1 MATDKYS
8 NIGKDG
14 IVKEGIFV
22 RFQELIPACPE
33 NWGYSDLH
41 RKLMIVGESN
51 YLKDNVDS
59 VFKDTYAWYQGEAS
73 IIKQFLKDQEKK
85 VSPWKYYRTFSKL
98 CKVMNEVANTHC
110 NSVYEE
116 AAFYNYFLR
125 PATVRGTD
133 KSFKKDC
140 EQLDRDVAGI
150 ALCGAIDILNPD
162 IVIFASKYAYD
173 EFKDYLEC
181 SDNTNIRFVSEYK
194 YLELAR
200 YNNRKIRIDYV
211 NHPAAR
217 GYYNN
222 WYKSENGKQKFERLL
237 KEYWL
242 RNP

>member
-22 RFQELIPACPE
+22 RFEELIPACPE
-33 NWGYSDLH
+33 NWGYSNLH
-41 RKLMIVGESN
+41 HKLMIVGESN
-51 YLKDNVDS
+51 YLKDNVDN
-59 VFKDTYAWYQGEAS
+59 VFKDPKAWYLGEAS

-85 VSPWKYYRTFSKL
+85 VSTWKYYRTFSKL

-116 AAFYNYFLR
+116 AVFYNYFLR

-133 KSFKKDC
+133 KSFEKDC
-140 EQLDRDVAGI
+140 EQLDRDLAGT
-150 ALCGAIDILNPD
+150 ALSGVIDLLIPD

-173 EFKDYLEC
+173 EYTDYVVKHP
-181 SDNTNIRFVSEYK
+181 DNTNIRFVSEYK
-194 YLELAR
+194 YLELVER
-200 YNNRKIRIDYV
+200 NIKIRIDFV

-217 GYYNN
+217 GKNN
-222 WYKSENGKQKFERLL
+222 WYNSENGKQKFERLL

-242 RNP
+242 PNP

>member
-1 MATDKYS
+1 METDKYS

-22 RFQELIPACPE
+22 RFQELKPACLD

-51 YLKDNVDS
+51 YLDNIVDS
-59 VFKDTYAWYQGEAS
+59 VFKDPEAWYQGEAS
-73 IIKQFLKDQEKK
+73 IIKQFLYDQKKK
-85 VSPWKYYRTFSKL
+85 VSTWKYYRTFSKL

-110 NSVYEE
+110 KSVYEE

-140 EQLDRDVAGI
+140 GQLDRDVAGT
-150 ALCGAIDILNPD
+150 ALCGVIDILVPN

-173 EFKDYLEC
+173 EYKDYVKH
-181 SDNTNIRFVSEYK
+181 SDNTNIRFVNEDK
-194 YLELAR
+194 YLELVEHNTKA
-200 YNNRKIRIDYV
+200 RIDFV

-217 GYYNN
+217 GDNN
-222 WYKSENGKQKFERLL
+222 WYKSENSKQKFERLL

-242 RNP
+242 HNP

>member
-22 RFQELIPACPE
+22 RFQELIPACLD
-33 NWGYSDLH
+33 NWGCSNSH
-41 RKLMIVGESN
+41 HKLMIVGESN

-59 VFKDTYAWYQGEAS
+59 VFKDPKAWYQGEAS
-73 IIKQFLKDQEKK
+73 KIKQFLKDQEKK
-85 VSPWKYYRTFSKL
+85 VSTWKYYRTFSKL

-140 EQLDRDVAGI
+140 EQLDRDVAGT
-150 ALCGAIDILNPD
+150 ALRGVIDILKPD

-173 EFKDYLEC
+173 EYKDYVKNSNNL
-181 SDNTNIRFVSEYK
+181 NIRFVNEYK
-194 YLELAR
+194 YLEFVEFDL
-200 YNNRKIRIDYV
+200 KIRIDYV
-211 NHPAAR
+211 NHPAAQ
-217 GYYNN
+217 GNNN
-222 WYKSENGKQKFERLL
+222 WYKSENGKQKFELLL

-242 RNP
+242 HNQ

>member
-14 IVKEGIFV
+14 IVKEGIFA
-22 RFQELIPACPE
+22 RFQELKPACLD

-73 IIKQFLKDQEKK
+73 KIKQFLKDQEKK
-85 VSPWKYYRTFSKL
+85 VSTWKYYRTFSKL

-140 EQLDRDVAGI
+140 EQLDRDVAGT
-150 ALCGAIDILNPD
+150 ALCGVIDILKPD

-173 EFKDYLEC
+173 EYKGYVKNSNNL
-181 SDNTNIRFVSEYK
+181 NIRFVSEYK
-194 YLELAR
+194 YLEFVEFDL
-200 YNNRKIRIDYV
+200 KIRIDYV
-211 NHPAAR
+211 NHPAAQ
-217 GYYNN
+217 GNNN
-222 WYKSENGKQKFERLL
+222 WYKSENGKQKSERLL

>member
-22 RFQELIPACPE
+22 RFHELKPACDDKI
-33 NWGYSDLH
+33 WGFSNFH

-59 VFKDTYAWYQGEAS
+59 VFKDPKAWYQGEAS

-85 VSPWKYYRTFSKL
+85 VSNWKYYRTFSKL

-110 NSVYEE
+110 KSVYEE
-116 AAFYNYFLR
+116 AVFYNYFLR
-125 PATVRGTD
+125 PATVRGTN
-133 KSFKKDC
+133 KSFEKDC
-140 EQLDRDVAGI
+140 EQIDRDVAGS
-150 ALCGAIDILNPD
+150 ALCGVIEMFQPD

-173 EFKDYLEC
+173 EYKDYVK
-181 SDNTNIRFVSEYK
+181 NTNNSNIRFVSEYK
-194 YLELAR
+194 YLELVE
-200 YNNRKIRIDYV
+200 YNLKIRIDYV

-217 GYYNN
+217 GNNN
-222 WYKSENGKQKFERLL
+222 WYKSENGKQKFECLL

>member
-14 IVKEGIFV
+14 IVKEGIFN
-22 RFQELIPACPE
+22 RFPILEPVTLGDNYWKNPRH
-33 NWGYSDLH
+33 N
-41 RKLMIVGESN
+41 KLMIIAESN
-51 YLKDNVDS
+51 YLNDNVDS
-59 VFKDTYAWYQGEAS
+59 VFKNPVTWYQGEAS
-73 IIKQFLKDQEKK
+73 IIKQLLKDQEKK
-85 VSPWKYYRTFSKL
+85 VSTWKYYGTFSKL

-110 NSVYEE
+110 KSVYEE
-116 AAFYNYFLR
+116 AVFYNYFLR
-125 PATVRGTD
+125 PASVKGTD
-133 KSFKKDC
+133 RSFKKDC
-140 EQLDRDVAGI
+140 EPLDRDVAGT

-173 EFKDYLEC
+173 EFKDYLGY

-194 YLELAR
+194 YLELAK
-200 YNNRKIRIDYV
+200 YNRKIRIDYV

-222 WYKSENGKQKFERLL
+222 WYKSENGKQKFECLL
-237 KEYWL
+237 KGYWL